1 MSGLR
6 LSLDTSPDARNVAEW
21 FVREVL
27 PLEPALMSFLH
38 RHWPDVAEAA
48 DLRQDAYIRIYE
60 AARRKRPDP
69 VKPYLFFIA
78 RNLIIDRLRHKSVV
92 PIETMSDADWLNVS
106 DLEPISEQRVAGR
119 QELQRMQ
126 SALEGLPP
134 RCRQVIMLRRVHGFS
149 QKEVAQKM
157 GIREETVE
165 TQIIKGMRALTEAM
179 NDRRGNMV
187 ARARRFWHRKD

>member
-1 MSGLR
+1 
-6 LSLDTSPDARNVAEW
+6 LSLDTSPDAQNVDDW

-27 PLEPALMSFLH
+27 PLEPALMRFLH
-38 RHWPDVAEAA
+38 RHWPDAVEAA
-48 DLRQDAYIRIYE
+48 DLRQDTYIRVYE

-69 VKPYLFFIA
+69 VRPYLIYVA

-106 DLEPISEQRVAGR
+106 DLEPLSEQRVAGR

-126 SALEGLPP
+126 SALENLPP

-149 QKEVAQKM
+149 QREVAQKM
-157 GIREETVE
+157 GISEETVE
-165 TQIIKGMRALTEAM
+165 NQIVKGMRALTEAM
-179 NDRRGNMV
+179 NDTRGDMV
-187 ARARRFWHRKD
+187 ARARRFWHRKGRP